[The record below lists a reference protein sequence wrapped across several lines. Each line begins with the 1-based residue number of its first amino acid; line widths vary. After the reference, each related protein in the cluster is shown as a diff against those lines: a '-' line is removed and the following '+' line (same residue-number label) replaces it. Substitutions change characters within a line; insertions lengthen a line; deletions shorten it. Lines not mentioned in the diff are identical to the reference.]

1 MTPIM
6 PNVESSGVRLSGAV
20 PIAKGGIAERDVP
33 VRSMGCVPSRY
44 LWLVG
49 VSLLCTGCFGQTLNA
64 KRWGDRQ
71 FGNSDIATQSER
83 SKYFDPYPLNDIG
96 PEVVGARPREF
107 MSPLPEAN
115 RNELNRQ
122 IPASLRR

>member
-1 MTPIM
+1 
-6 PNVESSGVRLSGAV
+6 
-20 PIAKGGIAERDVP
+20 
-33 VRSMGCVPSRY
+33 MGCVPSRY
-44 LWLVG
+44 LLLVG
-49 VSLLCTGCFGQTLNA
+49 VSLFCTGCFGQTLNA

-71 FGNSDIATQSER
+71 FGNSDIPTQAER

-122 IPASLRR
+122 IPASFRR

>member
-1 MTPIM
+1 MI
-6 PNVESSGVRLSGAV
+6 PNVESSGAQRSGAV
-20 PIAKGGIAERDVP
+20 PIAKGGIAK
-33 VRSMGCVPSRY
+33 GCVPVWPRGCVPGRY
-44 LWLVG
+44 LWLLG
-49 VSLLCTGCFGQTLNA
+49 VSLFCTGCFGQTLNA

-71 FGNSDIATQSER
+71 FGNSDIPTQSER

-122 IPASLRR
+122 IPASFRR